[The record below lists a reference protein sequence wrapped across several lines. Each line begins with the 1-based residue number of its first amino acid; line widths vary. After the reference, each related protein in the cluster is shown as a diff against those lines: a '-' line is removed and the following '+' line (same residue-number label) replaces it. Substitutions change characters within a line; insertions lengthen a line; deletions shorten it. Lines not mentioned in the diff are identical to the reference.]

1 MKAYE
6 YNRYLDHAVLK
17 PEMTQEESRL
27 AIQLGIDY
35 KVKTVC
41 VRPCDIDMAAAM
53 CQGTETEVSCVLSF
67 PHGTSPS
74 QIKAAEAQ
82 LYIQKGAHEIDMVA
96 NYGYIRSKL
105 WDEVE
110 KDIRAVSEVTRNA
123 GILLKVILETSQL
136 TVDEITQ
143 ATECAIRAE
152 ADFVKTSTGF
162 YGAGATPE
170 AVEAMVKAARGRI
183 QVKASGGIRN
193 AEQAK
198 LFLDLGASRLGNGYS
213 STPVICGEESPT
225 GSSTEY

>member
-17 PEMTQEESRL
+17 PEMTQDESRE

-41 VRPCDIDMAAAM
+41 VRPCDIDMAVAM
-53 CQGTETEVSCVLSF
+53 CQGTQTEVSCVLSF

-82 LYIQKGAHEIDMVA
+82 LYIQKGVHEIDMVA

-110 KDIRAVSEVTRNA
+110 KDIRAVSEITRKA
-123 GILLKVILETSQL
+123 GIPLKVIFETSQL
-136 TVDEITQ
+136 SVDEIIE
-143 ATECAIRAE
+143 ATECSIRAG

-198 LFLDLGASRLGNGYS
+198 MFIDLGASRLGNGYT
-213 STPVICGEESPT
+213 STPVICGE
-225 GSSTEY
+225 GSSGGKSTDY